1 MNETFLD
8 KRLHLIKWWQLYLK
22 QLHTYI
28 YYIHSPISTEW
39 TTEIN
44 KGPPPPP
51 PPPNCMYFA
60 NPEQCHLQS
69 VPQNNAQAE
78 G

>member
-22 QLHTYI
+22 QLHTHIYI
-28 YYIHSPISTEW
+28 IHFPISTEW

-44 KGPPPPP
+44 TDSPPTPH
-51 PPPNCMYFA
+51 CMYFV
-60 NPEQCHLQS
+60 NPEHCHLQS